1 MDLTGVFSKRFDV
14 NLEADPTSFLAQRP
28 FVAATSSASRD
39 GASVKHNLVGFGLRP
54 SLRTKLLMAF
64 LLIEMLLV
72 SVGVIGLLSLREAD
86 QRANQNVALQ
96 HKIEAYRQMQ
106 HDTLRQLYGVSTA
119 LEFPD
124 ETTLTIALRQI
135 NQFGYDLDR
144 VSFVAKDEVALLNQ
158 VREEYGRFIA
168 VVSHIVGLIHNG
180 RTAEA
185 KRSERVELS
194 PLADKL
200 ERLTNQLVNRA
211 EADMVAG
218 IDMSRQTYAKSQM
231 LVAAVALASL
241 VLTLVLG
248 HAISRSVINPVGI
261 IHDGLNRLAAGDFS
275 QRIKVP
281 NHDELGELAAH
292 VNSTSEE
299 LQQLYQRLEEASRH
313 KSQFLANMSH
323 ELRTPLNAILGFSE
337 LLLDGIYGDPPGKM
351 RSAVERIQRNG
362 RHLLELIND
371 VLDLSKIEAG
381 QFRLSLADYSVE
393 ELANGVYISVESLAA
408 EKNLGLRIAVPPG
421 LPPARGD
428 ERRLAQALFNL
439 VGNAIKF
446 TDAGEVRIVVEAK
459 EDSYKF
465 SVEDTGPGIDEADQ
479 SKIFQEFQ
487 QVDNSITKT
496 KGGAGLGLA
505 IVKRIVEMH
514 GGRIWIESRLGHGAT
529 FSFLVPARL
538 EQQATRT

>member
-1 MDLTGVFSKRFDV
+1 V
-14 NLEADPTSFLAQRP
+14 NLEADSASFLGQRP
-28 FVAATSSASRD
+28 LAATSRASGE
-39 GASVKHNLVGFGLRP
+39 GASVKDGLLAFKLRA

-64 LLIEMLLV
+64 LVIEALLV

-86 QRANQNVALQ
+86 QRANQVVALQ

-106 HDTLRQLYGVSTA
+106 HDTLRQLYGVSAA
-119 LEFPD
+119 LALPN
-124 ETTLTIALRQI
+124 ETTLAAALRQI

-158 VREEYGRFIA
+158 LREEYARFIA
-168 VVSHIVGLIHNG
+168 VVSHVVGLIHNG
-180 RTAEA
+180 RAAEA
-185 KRSERVELS
+185 KQSEIAELG

-211 EADMVAG
+211 EADLVAG
-218 IDMSRQTYAKSQM
+218 IDASRQTYAKSQI

-248 HAISRSVINPVGI
+248 HAISRSVIDPVHV
-261 IHDGLNRLAAGDFS
+261 IHDGLNRIAVGDFTR
-275 QRIKVP
+275 RIEVP
-281 NHDELGELAAH
+281 NRDELGELAAH
-292 VNSTSEE
+292 VNSACDE
-299 LQQLYQRLEEASRH
+299 LQQLYRSLEEASRH

-323 ELRTPLNAILGFSE
+323 ELRTPLNAVLGFSE
-337 LLLDGIYGDPPGKM
+337 LLLDGIYGDPPEKM
-351 RSAVERIQRNG
+351 RSALERIQRNG
-362 RHLLELIND
+362 RHLLGLIND

-381 QFRLSLADYSVE
+381 QLRLSLADYSVE
-393 ELANGVYISVESLAA
+393 ELVSGVYTSVESLAA
-408 EKNLGLRIAVPPG
+408 EKNLGLRTAVPAG

-446 TDAGEVRIVVEAK
+446 TDAGAVRIEVEAK
-459 EDSYKF
+459 GDSYKF

-479 SKIFQEFQ
+479 AKIFQEFQ

-514 GGRIWIESRLGHGAT
+514 GGRIWIESRLGQGAT

>member
-1 MDLTGVFSKRFDV
+1 MQPTGGSLTRFVV
-14 NLEADPTSFLAQRP
+14 NLEADAASFIGQRP
-28 FVAATSSASRD
+28 LPATSPGSGD
-39 GASVKHNLVGFGLRP
+39 GASMKKGLLGLELRP

-64 LLIEMLLV
+64 FAIEMLLV

-86 QRANQNVALQ
+86 QRANKVVGLQ
-96 HKIEAYRQMQ
+96 QKIEAYRQMQ
-106 HDTLRQLYGVSTA
+106 HNTLRQLYGVSTA
-119 LEFPD
+119 LAFPN
-124 ETTLTIALRQI
+124 ETTLAVVLRQI

-158 VREEYGRFIA
+158 VREEYARFIA
-168 VVSHIVGLIHNG
+168 VVSHIVDLIRG
-180 RTAEA
+180 ARAAEA
-185 KRSERVELS
+185 KQSELAELG

-218 IDMSRQTYAKSQM
+218 IDASRQTYTKSQI
-231 LVAAVALASL
+231 LVAAVALASF

-248 HAISRSVINPVGI
+248 HAISRSVIEPVRT
-261 IHDGLNRLAAGDFS
+261 IHHGLNRIAAGDFA
-275 QRIKVP
+275 QRIEVP
-281 NHDELGELAAH
+281 NRDELGELAAH
-292 VNSTSEE
+292 VNSTCEE
-299 LQQLYQRLEEASRH
+299 LQQLYRSLEEASRH

-323 ELRTPLNAILGFSE
+323 ELRTPLNAVLGFSE
-337 LLLDGIYGDPPGKM
+337 LMLDGIYGDPPERM

-362 RHLLELIND
+362 RHLLGLIND

-381 QFRLSLADYSVE
+381 QLRLSLTDYSVE
-393 ELANGVYISVESLAA
+393 ELVNVVHTSVESLAA
-408 EKNLGLRIAVPPG
+408 DKKLSLKVAVPPG

-446 TDAGEVRIVVEAK
+446 TDAGEVRIEVETRG
-459 EDSYKF
+459 DSYVF
-465 SVEDTGPGIDEADQ
+465 SVQDTGPGIDEADQ
-479 SKIFQEFQ
+479 ARIFQEFQ

-514 GGRIWIESRLGHGAT
+514 GGRIWIDSRLGHGAR
-529 FSFLVPARL
+529 FSFLVPTRL
-538 EQQATRT
+538 EQQAMQT

>member
-1 MDLTGVFSKRFDV
+1 M
-14 NLEADPTSFLAQRP
+14 NLEADPTSFLGQRP
-28 FVAATSSASRD
+28 LSATPRASGD
-39 GASVKHNLVGFGLRP
+39 GASVKDGPGFELRP

-64 LLIEMLLV
+64 LVIEMLLV

-86 QRANQNVALQ
+86 QRANQVVGLQ
-96 HKIEAYRQMQ
+96 QKIEAYRQMQ
-106 HDTLRQLYGVSTA
+106 HGTLRQLYGVSTA
-119 LEFPD
+119 LAFPN
-124 ETTLTIALRQI
+124 ETTLAGALRQI

-144 VSFVAKDEVALLNQ
+144 VSFVAKDEVALLDQ
-158 VREEYGRFIA
+158 VREEYARLIA
-168 VVSHIVGLIHNG
+168 VVSHLVDLIRSG

-185 KRSERVELS
+185 KQSELS
-194 PLADKL
+194 ELGPLADKL

-218 IDMSRQTYAKSQM
+218 LDASRQTYVKSQM
-231 LVAAVALASL
+231 LVAAVALASF

-248 HAISRSVINPVGI
+248 HAFSRSVIDPVRI
-261 IHDGLNRLAAGDFS
+261 IHDGLNRIAAGNFAE
-275 QRIKVP
+275 RIEVP
-281 NHDELGELAAH
+281 NRDELGELAAH
-292 VNSTSEE
+292 VNSACEE
-299 LQQLYQRLEEASRH
+299 LQQLYESLAEASRH

-337 LLLDGIYGDPPGKM
+337 LLLDGIYGDPPEKM
-351 RSAVERIQRNG
+351 RSALVRIQRNG
-362 RHLLELIND
+362 KHLLELIND

-381 QFRLSLADYSVE
+381 ELRLSLADYSVE
-393 ELANGVYISVESLAA
+393 ELVSGVYISVESLAA
-408 EKNLGLRIAVPPG
+408 EKHLGLSIAVPPG

-446 TDAGEVRIVVEAK
+446 TDAGEVRIEVEAK
-459 EDSYKF
+459 GDSYKF
-465 SVEDTGPGIDEADQ
+465 SVQDTGPGIDQADQ
-479 SKIFQEFQ
+479 TKIFEEFQ

-496 KGGAGLGLA
+496 KGGTGLGLA

-514 GGRIWIESRLGHGAT
+514 GGRIWIESRLGHGAR

-538 EQQATRT
+538 EQQAMQT

>member
-1 MDLTGVFSKRFDV
+1 
-14 NLEADPTSFLAQRP
+14 
-28 FVAATSSASRD
+28 
-39 GASVKHNLVGFGLRP
+39 
-54 SLRTKLLMAF
+54 
-64 LLIEMLLV
+64 
-72 SVGVIGLLSLREAD
+72 
-86 QRANQNVALQ
+86 
-96 HKIEAYRQMQ
+96 
-106 HDTLRQLYGVSTA
+106 
-119 LEFPD
+119 
-124 ETTLTIALRQI
+124 
-135 NQFGYDLDR
+135 
-144 VSFVAKDEVALLNQ
+144 
-158 VREEYGRFIA
+158 
-168 VVSHIVGLIHNG
+168 
-180 RTAEA
+180 
-185 KRSERVELS
+185 
-194 PLADKL
+194 
-200 ERLTNQLVNRA
+200 
-211 EADMVAG
+211 
-218 IDMSRQTYAKSQM
+218 MSRQTYAKSQM

-337 LLLDGIYGDPPGKM
+337 LLLDGIYGDPPKKM

-408 EKNLGLRIAVPPG
+408 EKNLGLKIAVPPG

>member
-1 MDLTGVFSKRFDV
+1 V
-14 NLEADPTSFLAQRP
+14 NLEADSTSFLAQRP
-28 FVAATSSASRD
+28 LAAISRANGD
-39 GASVKHNLVGFGLRP
+39 GASVKDGLVRVVLRP
-54 SLRTKLLMAF
+54 SLRTKLLAAF
-64 LLIEMLLV
+64 LVIEMLLV
-72 SVGVIGLLSLREAD
+72 SVGVIGLLSLREAG
-86 QRANQNVALQ
+86 QQTNQVVALQ
-96 HKIEAYRQMQ
+96 QKIEAYRQVQ
-106 HDTLRQLYGVSTA
+106 HDTLRQLYGVSAA
-119 LEFPD
+119 LALPN
-124 ETTLTIALRQI
+124 ETTLAGALRQI

-158 VREEYGRFIA
+158 VREEYARFIA
-168 VVSHIVGLIHNG
+168 VVSHIVDLIRNG
-180 RTAEA
+180 RAAEA
-185 KRSERVELS
+185 KQSELAELG

-218 IDMSRQTYAKSQM
+218 IDASRQTYARSQI
-231 LVAAVALASL
+231 LVGAVALAGF

-248 HAISRSVINPVGI
+248 HAISRSVIDPVRI
-261 IHDGLNRLAAGDFS
+261 IHNGLNRIAAGDFA
-275 QRIKVP
+275 QRIEVP
-281 NHDELGELAAH
+281 NRDELGELAAH
-292 VNSTSEE
+292 VNSACDE
-299 LQQLYQRLEEASRH
+299 LQQLYQSLEEASRH

-323 ELRTPLNAILGFSE
+323 ELRTPLNAVLGFSE
-337 LLLDGIYGDPPGKM
+337 LMLDGIYGDPPEKM

-362 RHLLELIND
+362 RHLLGLIND

-381 QFRLSLADYSVE
+381 QLRLSLADYSVE
-393 ELANGVYISVESLAA
+393 ELVSGVYTSVESLAA
-408 EKNLGLRIAVPPG
+408 EKSLGLRIAVPPG

-446 TDAGEVRIVVEAK
+446 TDAGEVRIGVEAK
-459 EDSYKF
+459 GDSYKF
-465 SVEDTGPGIDEADQ
+465 SVQDTGPGIDEADQ
-479 SKIFQEFQ
+479 AKIFQEFQ
-487 QVDNSITKT
+487 QLDNSITKT

>member
-1 MDLTGVFSKRFDV
+1 
-14 NLEADPTSFLAQRP
+14 
-28 FVAATSSASRD
+28 
-39 GASVKHNLVGFGLRP
+39 VKKDILGFKLRP

-64 LLIEMLLV
+64 FVIEMLLV

-86 QRANQNVALQ
+86 QRANQVVGLQ
-96 HKIEAYRQMQ
+96 QKIEAYRQMQ
-106 HDTLRQLYGVSTA
+106 HNTLRQLYGVSTA
-119 LEFPD
+119 LAFPN
-124 ETTLTIALRQI
+124 ETTLAVVLRQI

-158 VREEYGRFIA
+158 VREEYARFIA
-168 VVSHIVGLIHNG
+168 VVSHIVDLIRG
-180 RTAEA
+180 ARAVEA
-185 KRSERVELS
+185 KQSELAELG

-218 IDMSRQTYAKSQM
+218 IDASRQTYTKSQI
-231 LVAAVALASL
+231 LVSAVALASF

-248 HAISRSVINPVGI
+248 HAISRSVIEPVRT
-261 IHDGLNRLAAGDFS
+261 IHHGLNRIAAGDFA
-275 QRIKVP
+275 QRIEVP
-281 NHDELGELAAH
+281 NRDELGELAAH
-292 VNSTSEE
+292 VNSTCEE
-299 LQQLYQRLEEASRH
+299 LEQLYRSLEEASRH

-323 ELRTPLNAILGFSE
+323 ELRTPLNAVLGFSE
-337 LLLDGIYGDPPGKM
+337 LMLDGIYGDPPERM

-362 RHLLELIND
+362 RHLLGLIND

-381 QFRLSLADYSVE
+381 QLRLSLTDYSVE
-393 ELANGVYISVESLAA
+393 ELVNVVHTSVESLAA
-408 EKNLGLRIAVPPG
+408 DKSLTLRVAVPPG

-446 TDAGEVRIVVEAK
+446 TDAGEVRIEVEAK
-459 EDSYKF
+459 GDSYVF
-465 SVEDTGPGIDEADQ
+465 SVQDTGPGIDEADQ
-479 SKIFQEFQ
+479 ARIFQEFQ

-514 GGRIWIESRLGHGAT
+514 GGRIWIESRLGHGAK
-529 FSFLVPARL
+529 FSFLVPARF
-538 EQQATRT
+538 EQQAMQQ

>member
-1 MDLTGVFSKRFDV
+1 MQPTGGSSTRFDV
-14 NLEADPTSFLAQRP
+14 NLEADPTSLLGQRP
-28 FVAATSSASRD
+28 LSAAPRASGD
-39 GASVKHNLVGFGLRP
+39 GAWAKNDLLGFELRP
-54 SLRTKLLMAF
+54 SLRTKLLIAF
-64 LLIEMLLV
+64 FVIETLLV
-72 SVGVIGLLSLREAD
+72 SVGVIGLLALREAD
-86 QRANQNVALQ
+86 QRANQVVGLQ
-96 HKIEAYRQMQ
+96 QKIEAYRQMQ
-106 HDTLRQLYGVSTA
+106 HGTLRQLYGVSTA
-119 LEFPD
+119 LAFPN
-124 ETTLTIALRQI
+124 ETTLAGALRQI

-158 VREEYGRFIA
+158 VREEYARFIA
-168 VVSHIVGLIHNG
+168 VVSHIVDLIRNG

-185 KRSERVELS
+185 KQSELTELG

-218 IDMSRQTYAKSQM
+218 LDASRQTYVKSQI
-231 LVAAVALASL
+231 LVAAVALASF

-248 HAISRSVINPVGI
+248 HVISRSVIDPVRI
-261 IHDGLNRLAAGDFS
+261 IHDGLNRIAAGNFS
-275 QRIKVP
+275 ERIEVP
-281 NHDELGELAAH
+281 NRDELGELAAH
-292 VNSTSEE
+292 VNSACEE
-299 LQQLYQRLEEASRH
+299 LHQLYESLAEASRH

-337 LLLDGIYGDPPGKM
+337 LLMDGIYGDLPEKM

-362 RHLLELIND
+362 KHLLGLIND

-381 QFRLSLADYSVE
+381 QLRLSLADYSVE
-393 ELANGVYISVESLAA
+393 ELVSGVYVSVESLAT
-408 EKNLGLRIAVPPG
+408 EKQLGLRVAVSPG
-421 LPPARGD
+421 LPAARGD

-446 TDAGEVRIVVEAK
+446 TDAGEVRIEVETNG
-459 EDSYKF
+459 DSYKF
-465 SVEDTGPGIDEADQ
+465 SVQDTGPGIDEADQ
-479 SKIFQEFQ
+479 AKIFQEFQ

-514 GGRIWIESRLGHGAT
+514 GGRIWVESRPGHGAR

-538 EQQATRT
+538 EQQATQT

>member
-1 MDLTGVFSKRFDV
+1 MPLTGDSSTRFDV
-14 NLEADPTSFLAQRP
+14 NLEADPTSFLGQRP
-28 FVAATSSASRD
+28 LSATPRASGD
-39 GASVKHNLVGFGLRP
+39 GASVKDGLGFELRP

-64 LLIEMLLV
+64 FVIEMLLV

-86 QRANQNVALQ
+86 QRANQVVGLQ
-96 HKIEAYRQMQ
+96 QKIEAYRQMQ
-106 HDTLRQLYGVSTA
+106 HGTLRQLYGVSTA
-119 LEFPD
+119 LAFPN
-124 ETTLTIALRQI
+124 ETTLAGALRQI

-144 VSFVAKDEVALLNQ
+144 VSFVAKDEVALLDQ
-158 VREEYGRFIA
+158 VREEYARLIA
-168 VVSHIVGLIHNG
+168 VVSHLVDLIRSG

-185 KRSERVELS
+185 KQSELS
-194 PLADKL
+194 ELGPLADKL

-218 IDMSRQTYAKSQM
+218 LDASRQTYVKSQM
-231 LVAAVALASL
+231 LVAAVALASF

-248 HAISRSVINPVGI
+248 HAISRSVIDPVRI
-261 IHDGLNRLAAGDFS
+261 IHDGLNRIAAGNFAE
-275 QRIKVP
+275 RIEVP
-281 NHDELGELAAH
+281 NRDELGELAAH
-292 VNSTSEE
+292 VNSACEE
-299 LQQLYQRLEEASRH
+299 LQQLYESLAEASRH

-337 LLLDGIYGDPPGKM
+337 LLLDGIYGDPPEKM
-351 RSAVERIQRNG
+351 RSALVRIQRNG
-362 RHLLELIND
+362 KHLLELIND

-381 QFRLSLADYSVE
+381 ELRLSLADYSVE
-393 ELANGVYISVESLAA
+393 ELVSGVYISVESLAA
-408 EKNLGLRIAVPPG
+408 EKHLGLSIAVPHG

-446 TDAGEVRIVVEAK
+446 TDAGEVRIEVEAK
-459 EDSYKF
+459 GDSYKF
-465 SVEDTGPGIDEADQ
+465 SVQDTGPGIDDADQ
-479 SKIFQEFQ
+479 TKIFEEFQ

-496 KGGAGLGLA
+496 KGGTGLGLA

-514 GGRIWIESRLGHGAT
+514 GGRIWIESRLGHGAR

-538 EQQATRT
+538 EQQAAQT